1 MSFVPLARCRRALA
15 VTAVVVVT
23 LGAITAD
30 AARLRTRADARGDAR
45 DILVHVIGVPD
56 LALSSSARW
65 LRHPSQAEPG
75 AAASEGPLSFDP
87 DPAGALIAPPRAL
100 FEAMSVERQ

>member
-1 MSFVPLARCRRALA
+1 MTFVPFARCRGAA
-15 VTAVVVVT
+15 VVTGAVVVA
-23 LGAITAD
+23 LGAIPAD
-30 AARLRTRADARGDAR
+30 AARLRARSEERADERAT
-45 DILVHVIGVPD
+45 LVRVVGVPD

-100 FEAMSVERQ
+100 FGATGAEPR